1 MEFLVRTV
9 PATPSPF
16 HLRGTRTLT
25 RRSFICRSQS
35 RPPPS
40 RGKKRLEPELLPNAR
55 RLKHDPDWTGGGFS
69 LGVDFGNVKTGLAVG
84 MSLALPRPLTVLRMS
99 GKELEVRLIEL
110 AQKEDAD
117 ELIVGLPQSFDLTE
131 TYQSHK
137 VRAFVRKLAVR
148 AADTGL
154 RVYLQDEH
162 GTSKD
167 ALNYMIDIGVK
178 KSARK
183 AQSDAYSAVMV
194 LERYFEMRGLGVELV
209 LPDQPELRQKL
220 KAGVQSKR
228 VDDFWKDDE
237 KSGGNF
243 FGLF

>member
-16 HLRGTRTLT
+16 HPRRTRT
-25 RRSFICRSQS
+25 RASFICRSQS
-35 RPPPS
+35 RPPHS
-40 RGKKRLEPELLPNAR
+40 RGKERLEPELLPNAR
-55 RLKHDPDWTGGGFS
+55 RRKRDPDWTSGGFS
-69 LGVDFGNVKTGLAVG
+69 LGIDLGNVKTGLALG
-84 MSLALPRPLTVLRMS
+84 MGLGLPRPLTVLRMS

-117 ELIVGLPQSFDLTE
+117 ELIVGLPQALDGTE
-131 TYQSHK
+131 THQSHK
-137 VRAFVRKLAVR
+137 VRGFVRKLAVR
-148 AADTGL
+148 AADNGL

-178 KSARK
+178 KSARR

-194 LERYFEMRGLGVELV
+194 LERYFEMRGWGVELV

-220 KAGVQSKR
+220 KAGVQSKKE
-228 VDDFWKDDE
+228 DDLWKDDD